1 MNKIINEYHETLFR
15 LYEILLLVGKDEF
28 EKMIKEYLQ
37 DEISKN
43 RKEII

>member
-1 MNKIINEYHETLFR
+1 MNETLFR

-37 DEISKN
+37 DEINKIG
-43 RKEII
+43 KEENVNQN